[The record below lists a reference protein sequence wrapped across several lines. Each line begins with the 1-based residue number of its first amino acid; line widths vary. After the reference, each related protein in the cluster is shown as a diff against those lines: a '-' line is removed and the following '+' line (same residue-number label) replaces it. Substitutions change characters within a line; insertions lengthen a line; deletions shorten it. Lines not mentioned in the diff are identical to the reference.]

1 MKKITFKID
10 GMSCE
15 HCAKRVED
23 SLKSIDNVNSVK
35 VNLKKKEA
43 DVTYKDDININLVQN
58 IIEEIGY
65 IYKEISK

>member
-23 SLKSIDNVNSVK
+23 SLKSIDNINSVK

-65 IYKEISK
+65 IYKGISK